1 MVRMVTGVLVLMLL
15 GVAGPARANMLV
27 NGGFETGDF
36 TGWSQSGNTGF
47 TFVSPNDPNSGKYSA
62 WLGPVGSLGYLSQTV
77 ATTPGNSYTLDFF
90 LASDG
95 RTPNEFQVLFGG
107 TTVFDQTNIPSQ
119 GYTDYQFTVAATSSS
134 TTLQFGFRNDQ
145 GFLMLDDVSLT
156 PSSSVAGAPEPAGLT
171 LLALGCLGLAA
182 RARRRRVVP
191 ALA

>member
-1 MVRMVTGVLVLMLL
+1 MARMVKGILVLALL
-15 GVAGPARANMLV
+15 GIAGPARANVLV

-77 ATTPGNSYTLDFF
+77 ATIPGDFYTLNFF

-95 RTPNEFQVLFGG
+95 KTPNEFQVHFGG
-107 TTVFDQTNIPSQ
+107 SPVFDQTNIPSQ
-119 GYTDYQFTVAATSSS
+119 GYTDYQFTVAATSPS
-134 TTLQFGFRNDQ
+134 TALQFGFRNDQ

-171 LLALGCLGLAA
+171 LLALGCVGLAA
-182 RARRRRVVP
+182 RARRRVVL